1 MTAGANRAAKADI
14 PELSFDNEIEA
25 PRLCAFTVGVRK
37 QVGEDL
43 EGLEAHGD
51 GISFISP
58 EPIEGERV
66 LDLII
71 CRTILVQAQV
81 VGCALMPGGEGGY
94 WVRARFHNS
103 SPALNHLITEELNR
117 LIEAVR

>member
-1 MTAGANRAAKADI
+1 MTAGANRAAAAATPDL
-14 PELSFDNEIEA
+14 EFDQEIEA
-25 PRLCAFTVGVRK
+25 PRLCAFTVGVRS

-58 EPIEGERV
+58 EPIEGGRV
-66 LDLII
+66 LELII

-81 VGCALMPGGEGGY
+81 VGCAIMPGGEGGY
-94 WVRARFHNS
+94 WVRARFHNA
-103 SPALNHLITEELNR
+103 SPELNHLITAELQR
-117 LIEAVR
+117 MIEAVR